1 MLYGLQMC
9 EDDKNNNI
17 CIFFV
22 SKDRLS
28 TKEDAISLHRMLK
41 GKIEIQNKVSI
52 ENAFGEEKGTLGLI
66 YTPGVAYVA
75 TEISKN
81 KELIYDYTSK
91 WNNVAIIC
99 DGTRVLGLGDIGP
112 EGALPVMEGKSVL
125 FKVLGGINAF
135 PLCIATKER
144 DEIIRFVKAIQPVFG
159 AINIED
165 IESPKV
171 FDIVKKLQNEL
182 SIPVFHD
189 DQHGTAV
196 ITLAALINSL
206 KLLNKKLDSIKVVIS
221 GAGSA
226 GYGIFKILEKAG
238 CKDIVVTDSKGAI
251 YEGRKDLKDH
261 DDDDDDDDDSKNRG
275 DYDNNDNAFKQEISR
290 KSNPRKVKGDLTEVI
305 GKADIFIGVSGIAGL
320 LNNDMIKSMNQ
331 DAVIFALSNPD
342 PEILP
347 PDARNAGAR
356 IVATGRSDFPNQ
368 INNAVVFPSVLRAL
382 LDMRARNLDED
393 MLVAASYAIALLVEG
408 SHLKEDYI
416 IPKINDPRILPIVTE
431 TLKDA
436 IKNHLSKSGTHRALH
451 KT

>member
-1 MLYGLQMC
+1 MIHL
-9 EDDKNNNI
+9 N
-17 CIFFV
+17 
-22 SKDRLS
+22 
-28 TKEDAISLHRMLK
+28 TKEDAINLHRMLK
-41 GKIEIQNKVSI
+41 GKIEIHNRVSI
-52 ENAFGEEKGTLGLI
+52 ENAFDEEKGTLGLI

-75 TEISKN
+75 TEISNN
-81 KELIYDYTSK
+81 KELAYDYTSK
-91 WNNVAIIC
+91 WNNVAIVC
-99 DGTRVLGLGDIGP
+99 DGTRVLGLGNIGP

-125 FKVLGGINAF
+125 FKILGGINAV
-135 PLCIATKER
+135 PLCIATTEKE
-144 DEIIRFVKAIQPVFG
+144 EVIRFVKAIQPVFG

-171 FDIVKKLQNEL
+171 FDIIKRLQNEL

-206 KLLNKKLDSIKVVIS
+206 EIVNKKIDSIKAVVS

-251 YEGRKDLKDH
+251 YEGRIDLKVDG
-261 DDDDDDDDDSKNRG
+261 DRKNNNNNTSKE
-275 DYDNNDNAFKQEISR
+275 EISR
-290 KSNPRKVKGDLTEVI
+290 DSNPRKLT
-305 GKADIFIGVSGIAGL
+305 GNLADVVRDADVFIGVSGKAGL
-320 LNNDMIKSMNQ
+320 LKAGTVKSMNQ
-331 DAVIFALSNPD
+331 NAIIFALSNPD

-347 PDARNAGAR
+347 SDALEAGAR

-368 INNAVVFPSVLRAL
+368 VNNAVVFPSVLRAL
-382 LDMRARNLDED
+382 LDMRAKDLDED
-393 MLVAASYAIALLVEG
+393 MLVAASYAIASLVDK

-416 IPKINDPRILPIVTE
+416 IPKVDDPRILPIVTK

-436 IKNHLSKSGTHRALH
+436 IKSRMSSMSRRDVR
-451 KT
+451 

>member
-1 MLYGLQMC
+1 
-9 EDDKNNNI
+9 
-17 CIFFV
+17 
-22 SKDRLS
+22 
-28 TKEDAISLHRMLK
+28 MLK
-41 GKIEIQNKVSI
+41 GKIEIHNRVSV
-52 ENAFGEEKGTLGLI
+52 ENAFDEEKGTLGLI

-75 TEISKN
+75 TEISNN

-99 DGTRVLGLGDIGP
+99 DGTRVLGLGNIGP

-125 FKVLGGINAF
+125 FKILGGINAF
-135 PLCIATKER
+135 PLCIATKEKE
-144 DEIIRFVKAIQPVFG
+144 EIIRFVKAIQPVFG

-171 FDIVKKLQNEL
+171 FDIIKRLQNEL

-206 KLLNKKLDSIKVVIS
+206 KLLSKKIDSIKVVIS

-251 YEGRKDLKDH
+251 YEGRKDLKDY
-261 DDDDDDDDDSKNRG
+261 DDKDGRDD
-275 DYDNNDNAFKQEISR
+275 YNNNNNTSKQEISR
-290 KSNPRKVKGDLTEVI
+290 KTNPRKLTGNLADVI
-305 GKADIFIGVSGIAGL
+305 RAADVFIGVSGKAGL
-320 LNNDMIKSMNQ
+320 LNNDMVKSMNH
-331 DAVIFALSNPD
+331 DAIIFALSNPD

-347 PDARNAGAR
+347 SDALKAGAR

-368 INNAVVFPSVLRAL
+368 VNNAVVFPSVLRAL
-382 LDMRARNLDED
+382 LDMRAKGLDED
-393 MLVAASYAIALLVEG
+393 MLAAASYAIASLVDAR
-408 SHLKEDYI
+408 HLKEDYI
-416 IPKINDPRILPIVTE
+416 IPKVNDPRILLIVTQ

-436 IKNHLSKSGTHRALH
+436 IKSHMTKDSNNMVLH